1 MSQESWVGNRS
12 GVGNRD
18 VIQTRVEMKVTVE
31 FTDPEKQ
38 KDTSVSN
45 TGGRRLVPFF
55 KLQAKLLARR
65 GGYSR
70 SAGSMLR
77 AGISGG
83 YNQVLV
89 CVVQAFYQLVFQFKT
104 NDQCFAQP

>member
-1 MSQESWVGNRS
+1 MSQESGAGNP
-12 GVGNRD
+12 D
-18 VIQTRVEMKVTVE
+18 VIQTRVEMKVPVE
-31 FTDPEKQ
+31 FAGPEKQ

-55 KLQAKLLARR
+55 KLQAKLAARR

-89 CVVQAFYQLVFQFKT
+89 CVMQAFYQLVFQFET
-104 NDQCFAQP
+104 YDQCFAQP